1 MSTRN
6 TLAALFLSASLAGST
21 APALAQEG
29 GGGTTYKV
37 DVPERVEID
46 VGTTEGTS
54 ARTYLVIGLSAAAVI
69 GLLLLVVLL
78 ARSGD
83 GHTTEAHHHH

>member
-6 TLAALFLSASLAGST
+6 TLAALFLSATLAGSA
-21 APALAQEG
+21 APALAQE

-46 VGTTEGTS
+46 VGTTDGTS
-54 ARTYLVIGLSAAAVI
+54 ARTYLVIGLSTAAVI

-83 GHTTEAHHHH
+83 GGHTHVHHHH

>member
-1 MSTRN
+1 MQTR
-6 TLAALFLSASLAGST
+6 TLAAMLLSASLAGAS

-29 GGGTTYKV
+29 GGATYKV

-46 VGTTEGTS
+46 VGTTDEGTS
-54 ARTYLVIGLSAAAVI
+54 ARTYLVIGLSTAAVI

-78 ARSGD
+78 ARANG
-83 GHTTEAHHHH
+83 GPREVHHHH

>member
-6 TLAALFLSASLAGST
+6 TLATLFLSASLAGSA
-21 APALAQEG
+21 APALAQES
-29 GGGTTYKV
+29 GGTTYKV

-83 GHTTEAHHHH
+83 GHTTEVHHHH